1 VTNAGKASMRPA
13 LRTPAEAEAV
23 APKLRFAAGKNL
35 PAGNLGARQAR
46 LQEALAEHFVPS
58 LIAAWL

>member
-1 VTNAGKASMRPA
+1 MRPA